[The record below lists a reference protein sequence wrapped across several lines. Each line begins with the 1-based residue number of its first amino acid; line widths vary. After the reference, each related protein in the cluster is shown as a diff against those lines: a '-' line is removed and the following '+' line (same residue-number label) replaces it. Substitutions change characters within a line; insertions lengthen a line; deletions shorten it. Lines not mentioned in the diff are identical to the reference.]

1 MCRRPPLRCSSHID
15 NHRIL
20 LGPSLFSSIS
30 PISSQVVASLPSHT
44 NTRGRGKSIHHQ
56 MRGKCRRPAPPGGD
70 GDATAVL
77 EDADLEEILLRLP
90 SPADLARAAA
100 LVCRRWRRVAS
111 GPAFLRRFRRLHP
124 PQLLG
129 FFICKG
135 GRPYRD
141 HVLDRLEGRVPDQS
155 PPGARPYLPP
165 GGPRRIPPSPA
176 AGTSPSAG
184 CLPHRDIPKHFAIC
198 DPLSGHSVVLPAR
211 DNSQYF
217 GSKFLGAAL
226 VISDKD
232 EGDVFS
238 FEVLIATCY
247 KKPRLGAFS
256 SSKREWA
263 VVPCPDAKKKIKP
276 WIGDDPWIGD
286 GAHASGCV
294 YWVVHDWEWE
304 FEYIL
309 VLNSQTKR
317 FSTINLPCKGMC
329 DKYDRDIKVVRSE
342 GDSDIRVVAMDW
354 SSIALRFWRR
364 DRSRSTKGR
373 WLKEDVVNLIGVG
386 GVVDI
391 LLRGWGELR
400 IIDAGEGFVFFKHFE
415 NPWVFV
421 LNLMEMTLHK
431 LPNRRQYSGHALPYR
446 MALSPA
452 LPKFEHEGNH

>member
-1 MCRRPPLRCSSHID
+1 M
-15 NHRIL
+15 
-20 LGPSLFSSIS
+20 
-30 PISSQVVASLPSHT
+30 
-44 NTRGRGKSIHHQ
+44 
-56 MRGKCRRPAPPGGD
+56 
-70 GDATAVL
+70 
-77 EDADLEEILLRLP
+77 
-90 SPADLARAAA
+90 
-100 LVCRRWRRVAS
+100 
-111 GPAFLRRFRRLHP
+111 
-124 PQLLG
+124 
-129 FFICKG
+129 
-135 GRPYRD
+135 
-141 HVLDRLEGRVPDQS
+141 
-155 PPGARPYLPP
+155 
-165 GGPRRIPPSPA
+165 
-176 AGTSPSAG
+176 
-184 CLPHRDIPKHFAIC
+184 
-198 DPLSGHSVVLPAR
+198 PAR
-211 DNSQYF
+211 DNRQYF
-217 GSKFLGAAL
+217 GSNFLGAAL

-342 GDSDIRVVAMDW
+342 GDSDIRVVAMDL

-400 IIDAGEGFVFFKHFE
+400 IIDAGEGFVFFKHLRIPGCLFSISR
-415 NPWVFV
+415 
-421 LNLMEMTLHK
+421 K
-431 LPNRRQYSGHALPYR
+431 
-446 MALSPA
+446 
-452 LPKFEHEGNH
+452 